1 MVRISR
7 SELDNIIASIDFGTT
22 NSGQVPRSHI
32 NVSCF
37 TYGARP
43 EPSEKL
49 EPVTGWAEG
58 DNCEKVPT
66 QSRYEISTDNT
77 PGPRKSRKR
86 RADSDQD
93 SLFVSQNAY
102 DVVEWGFEVNQE
114 KDFIQYIKLL
124 LDPTQKLP
132 EYISRRDLEVQLRKI
147 GKTAVQ
153 VAGDYLIKLK
163 EHVLQQIEQR
173 FGEEM
178 CSTTKIEYILTVPA
192 VWSDAAKDA
201 TMKAAEIAGMNEH
214 DNLSMIT
221 EPEAA
226 ALCALKTVAGV
237 NTGEDDVWII
247 ADLGGGT
254 IDLISYE
261 IKSVSPFLIEEAVEG
276 DGDVCGSALI
286 NMRFQAY
293 VKSRMGPKPLERY
306 IEKNPRAWAGCLKH
320 FEERTKR
327 DFDPER
333 FPDKEYPIPLWH
345 AADDPDADISDS
357 HIVLSTVDLTE
368 IFRPVIQSALLLVG
382 NQYEALIEKGKRP
395 RGLILVGGFSR
406 SKHLFQSLK
415 NNYAAIAPDFEVIR
429 PPHAWSAVAIGAVIH
444 RLEGAKTVK
453 SRIARRHYGV
463 LTRAYWKAGEYS
475 EASKTW
481 CADEGAWYADDVVK
495 WYVTKGQSMLTGNPI
510 SMPFY
515 VTGREISDSEII
527 TMIVS
532 DEDEPPKE
540 FKPTDKTSIL
550 CTINAGLESVARRSW
565 KVRYNDKNK
574 KYLFLQHSI
583 GLTFGP
589 GGLSF
594 DVRVGQKVVGTAKAD
609 YDQ

>member
-22 NSGQVPRSHI
+22 NSGQVLRSHI

-66 QSRYEISTDNT
+66 QSRYEISTDNA
-77 PGPRKSRKR
+77 PGPSKSRKR

-237 NTGEDDVWII
+237 NTGDNDVWII

-254 IDLISYE
+254 QDLISYE

-415 NNYAAIAPDFEVIR
+415 NNYAAIEPDFEVIR

-540 FKPTDKTSIL
+540 FKPTDKTRIL